1 MSVLR
6 GLPIQRRQRCCHS
19 VMAVGLNDEG
29 EGGGEIDGG
38 VGGGFALE

>member
-1 MSVLR
+1 
-6 GLPIQRRQRCCHS
+6 
-19 VMAVGLNDEG
+19 MAVGLKEEG